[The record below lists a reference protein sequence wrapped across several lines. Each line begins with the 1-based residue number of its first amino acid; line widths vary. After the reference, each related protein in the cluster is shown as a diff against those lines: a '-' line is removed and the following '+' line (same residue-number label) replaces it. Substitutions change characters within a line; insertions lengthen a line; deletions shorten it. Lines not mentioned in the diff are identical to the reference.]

1 MTLMTL
7 ISRFPTFNIKD
18 TNLILL
24 EKVLP
29 CSVLHM
35 IVHPTKHIPLKKPES
50 EQAAVSLIKS
60 YYIFIH
66 MKEMLHSFPNPPP
79 HIVI

>member
-1 MTLMTL
+1 MTL

-24 EKVLP
+24 EEVLP

-35 IVHPTKHIPLKKPES
+35 IVHTTKHIPLKKPES
-50 EQAAVSLIKS
+50 KQVL
-60 YYIFIH
+60 
-66 MKEMLHSFPNPPP
+66 L
-79 HIVI
+79 